1 LTRQHREKTTEK
13 WGTDEEDMAEWQ
25 RVELSQEW
33 VREIRDLPLKTMD
46 IAGKTGL
53 IPDQKERRKKVM
65 CKKKGL
71 FLLSLL
77 SVMVVLFLDVWVE
90 QAQSQVKYPTRA
102 IDLIC
107 GYAAGGGTDTNT
119 RVVAD
124 WLRRKWGVPL
134 NVINKPGGGSIPANL
149 EVYSAKP
156 DGYTLM
162 ADCQSSAGM
171 LEVSGVKLPFK
182 VMDRTFVA
190 FCAFT
195 QTIFAVSAQ
204 SAVKNLKDLEAEI
217 KSDPGNFT
225 WNSQGRGS
233 SSELDF
239 RGFMKEIGGD
249 ASKTKP
255 VTSRGGGEAI
265 SLLSGGHI
273 KLGSGTVISF
283 LPAIQAGT
291 VRAIAVR
298 GRERHPFLPNVPTA
312 AEQGYPYF
320 NDLPLW
326 WAGITGPP
334 NLPSHVVEAWET
346 GFQEIFKDPEF
357 ISKMRSIGSTP
368 IYVNSSDARKYV
380 ENEIK
385 VAKELW
391 GVE

>member
-1 LTRQHREKTTEK
+1 
-13 WGTDEEDMAEWQ
+13 
-25 RVELSQEW
+25 
-33 VREIRDLPLKTMD
+33 
-46 IAGKTGL
+46 
-53 IPDQKERRKKVM
+53 M

-77 SVMVVLFLDVWVE
+77 SVTVALFFTLGAGE
-90 QAQSQVKYPTRA
+90 TQAQVKYPTRA

-107 GYAAGGGTDTNT
+107 GFSAGGGTDTNA

-149 EVYSAKP
+149 EVYNAKP

-217 KSDPGNFT
+217 KRDPGNFT

-334 NLPSHVVEAWET
+334 NLPSHVIQAWET
-346 GFQEIFKDPEF
+346 GLQEIFKDPEF